1 MYHTYLRCRGGNAAN
16 RDRGPAGSEGESSPS
31 PIHQQGRQTNQRTT
45 GNPEDM
51 MARFQKQI
59 IKVNDLIRT
68 FAPEQHK
75 SDWQVDVA
83 KGNGCFRI
91 CIPQLGDN
99 SPIYAK
105 DRSKLS

>member
-1 MYHTYLRCRGGNAAN
+1 
-16 RDRGPAGSEGESSPS
+16 
-31 PIHQQGRQTNQRTT
+31 
-45 GNPEDM
+45 

-83 KGNGCFRI
+83 KGR
-91 CIPQLGDN
+91 LLSDLHTTTGDN